1 MSVLIPEPRPHG
13 GTGSADAADPIG
25 VYLRE
30 IGRTPLLTAAEELHL
45 AAVVEAGR
53 SEPCPDLAKQESVA
67 AYRCLVESNLRLV
80 PGIARHYLNRGL
92 DLTDLIQEGNIGLMR
107 AAQKFDHRR
116 GFRFSTYAFWWIKQ
130 AIRRAVEER
139 GRPIRLPSHIA
150 EELRRIRGVQGRLQ
164 QELGRDATPA
174 EIGALTDL
182 SPERVDEFLA
192 LMQRPTSLDVSFD
205 DEYELGLA
213 DRIADGEATD
223 PALAAEVGD
232 VQTELRQALELLEAR
247 ERQVLELRFGL
258 AGDNDLTLAEVG
270 ERLGISRE
278 RVRQVEIRAIK
289 KLRFRVRSIRL
300 ASPSSGGHR

>member
-1 MSVLIPEPRPHG
+1 
-13 GTGSADAADPIG
+13 
-25 VYLRE
+25 
-30 IGRTPLLTAAEELHL
+30 
-45 AAVVEAGR
+45 
-53 SEPCPDLAKQESVA
+53 
-67 AYRCLVESNLRLV
+67 
-80 PGIARHYLNRGL
+80 
-92 DLTDLIQEGNIGLMR
+92 MR

-150 EELRRIRGVQGRLQ
+150 EELPAHPRGARAAPGRK
-164 QELGRDATPA
+164 LGRDATQV